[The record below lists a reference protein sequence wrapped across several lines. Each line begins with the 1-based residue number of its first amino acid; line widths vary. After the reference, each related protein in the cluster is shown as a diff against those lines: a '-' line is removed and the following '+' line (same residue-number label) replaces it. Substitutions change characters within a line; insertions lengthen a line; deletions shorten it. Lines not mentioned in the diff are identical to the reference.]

1 MSQAS
6 IEQRLAAV
14 EAAVNDLQRRLER
27 LSPAPNW
34 LAQITG
40 SFKDAPAFEEVI
52 Q

>member
-14 EAAVNDLQRRLER
+14 EAAVNDLQRRLEC

-34 LAQITG
+34 LDQITD
-40 SFKDAPAFEEVI
+40 SFEEVI